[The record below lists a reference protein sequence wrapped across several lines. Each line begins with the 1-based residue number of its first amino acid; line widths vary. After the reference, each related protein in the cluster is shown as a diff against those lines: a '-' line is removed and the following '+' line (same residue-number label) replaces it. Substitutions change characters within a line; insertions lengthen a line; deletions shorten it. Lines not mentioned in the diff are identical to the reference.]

1 MNSNLLLDTPRPTV
15 AAPALRTKAELR
27 SALADARRAGQT
39 IGLVPTMGYL
49 HEGHLSLIR
58 AARAECDLVVMSLFV
73 NPTQFG
79 PGEDLDRY
87 PRDEERDLR
96 LAGEAGADLV
106 FAPPVEE
113 VYAADAATAVEVT
126 GSLTEVL
133 DGDQERRGPE
143 HFRGVTTVVAKLFN
157 VVGPDVAFFGQKDA
171 QQAVVIRRMARDL
184 DFPVR
189 IEVRPTV
196 READGLAM
204 SSRNAYLAPADR
216 ERAPALHRALAAAA
230 AAAEPGTAV
239 DAALRA
245 AREELA
251 GAGVE
256 PEYLEARDA
265 GDLSPVETFN
275 GRPVLIAVAA
285 QLGRARLIDNVIV
298 ETPGPQPERQEPR

>member
-1 MNSNLLLDTPRPTV
+1 MRIVETKPD
-15 AAPALRTKAELR
+15 LRA
-27 SALADARRAGQT
+27 ALAGDRRPART
-39 IGLVPTMGYL
+39 IGLVPTMGAL
-49 HEGHLSLIR
+49 HDGHVSLIE
-58 AARAECDLVVMSLFV
+58 AARRDCDVVVVSLFV
-73 NPTQFG
+73 NPAQFG
-79 PGEDLDRY
+79 PGEDLEGY
-87 PRDEERDLR
+87 PRDRDRDAER
-96 LAGEAGADLV
+96 AAAAGADLLY
-106 FAPPVEE
+106 APAVDE
-113 VYAADAATAVEVT
+113 VYPPGFATTVEVEGLT
-126 GSLTEVL
+126 GVL
-133 DGDQERRGPE
+133 CGEAERRGPE
-143 HFRGVTTVVAKLFN
+143 HFRGVTTIVAKLLN
-157 VVGPDVAFFGQKDA
+157 AVGPDVAYFGQKDA
-171 QQAVVIRRMARDL
+171 QQALVVRRMVADL

-230 AAAEPGTAV
+230 AAARPGTAV
-239 DAALRA
+239 DDALRA

-265 GDLSPVETFN
+265 GDLGPVETFN

>member
-1 MNSNLLLDTPRPTV
+1 MRIVETKRD
-15 AAPALRTKAELR
+15 LRA
-27 SALADARRAGQT
+27 ALAGDRRPART
-39 IGLVPTMGYL
+39 IGLVPTMGAL
-49 HEGHLSLIR
+49 HDGHVSLIE
-58 AARAECDLVVMSLFV
+58 AARRDCDVVVVSLFV
-73 NPTQFG
+73 NPAQFG
-79 PGEDLDRY
+79 PGEDLEGY
-87 PRDEERDLR
+87 PRDRDRDAER
-96 LAGEAGADLV
+96 AAAAGADLLY
-106 FAPPVEE
+106 APAVDE
-113 VYAADAATAVEVT
+113 VYPPGFATTVEVEGLT
-126 GSLTEVL
+126 GVL
-133 DGDQERRGPE
+133 CGEAERRGPE
-143 HFRGVTTVVAKLFN
+143 HFRGVTTIVAKLLN
-157 VVGPDVAFFGQKDA
+157 AVGPDVAYFGQKDA
-171 QQAVVIRRMARDL
+171 QQALVVRRMVADL

>member
-1 MNSNLLLDTPRPTV
+1 MRIVETRQ
-15 AAPALRTKAELR
+15 ELR
-27 SALADARRAGQT
+27 AALAGDRRAGRT
-39 IGLVPTMGYL
+39 IGLVPTMGAL
-49 HEGHLSLIR
+49 HDGHVSLLE
-58 AARAECDLVVMSLFV
+58 AARRGCDVVVVSLFV
-73 NPTQFG
+73 NPAQFG
-79 PGEDLDRY
+79 PGEDLEGY
-87 PRDEERDLR
+87 PRDRDRDAER
-96 LAGEAGADLV
+96 AAAAGADLLY
-106 FAPPVEE
+106 APAVDE
-113 VYAADAATAVEVT
+113 VYPPGFATKVEVEGLT
-126 GSLTEVL
+126 GVL
-133 DGDQERRGPE
+133 CGAAERRGPE
-143 HFRGVTTVVAKLFN
+143 HFRGVTTIVAKLFN
-157 VVGPDVAFFGQKDA
+157 AVGPDVAYFGQKDA
-171 QQAVVIRRMARDL
+171 QQALVVRRMVADL

-216 ERAPALHRALAAAA
+216 KRAPALNRALAAAA
-230 AAAEPGTAV
+230 AVAQPGTSV
-239 DAALRA
+239 DDALRA

-265 GDLSPVETFN
+265 GDLSPIETFN

>member
-1 MNSNLLLDTPRPTV
+1 MG
-15 AAPALRTKAELR
+15 ALHDGHVSLIEA
-27 SALADARRAGQT
+27 ARRD
-39 IGLVPTMGYL
+39 
-49 HEGHLSLIR
+49 
-58 AARAECDLVVMSLFV
+58 CDVVVVSLFV
-73 NPTQFG
+73 NPAQFG
-79 PGEDLDRY
+79 PGEDLEGY
-87 PRDEERDLR
+87 PRDRDRDAER
-96 LAGEAGADLV
+96 AAAAGADLLY
-106 FAPPVEE
+106 APAVDE
-113 VYAADAATAVEVT
+113 VYPPGFATTVEVEGLT
-126 GSLTEVL
+126 GVL
-133 DGDQERRGPE
+133 CGEAERRGPE
-143 HFRGVTTVVAKLFN
+143 HFRGVTTIVAKLLN
-157 VVGPDVAFFGQKDA
+157 AVGPDVAYFGQKDA
-171 QQAVVIRRMARDL
+171 QQALVVRRMVADL

-230 AAAEPGTAV
+230 AAARPGTAV
-239 DAALRA
+239 DDALRA

-265 GDLSPVETFN
+265 GDLGPVETFN